1 MAAGSYSFTI
11 EQGATTDVE
20 LVYKDSDSNPVD
32 LTDYSAKMQLKNSVG
47 GSTTY
52 LTLSSSL
59 QADGTGLN
67 LSGSGGNP
75 ASKPRSSGSIRIYI
89 SHATSSTLTFG
100 TAVYDLEIVAGV
112 TVSKLLKGRFEVEAE
127 VTKWEL

>member
-11 EQGATTDVE
+11 EQGATTDFE

-67 LSGSGGNP
+67 LSGSGGKD
-75 ASKPRSSGSIRIYI
+75 ASKPPTSGSIGIFI
-89 SHATSSTLTFG
+89 SHATSSNLSFG
-100 TAVYDLEIVAGV
+100 KAVYDLEI
-112 TVSKLLKGRFEVEAE
+112 S
-127 VTKWEL
+127 